1 MYLSQRKCVFFFLS
15 CVPLSFLIQ
24 SKTFSSQQPLFTPER
39 AGRLIFALAIKME
52 EEARVVSSLCSRG
65 VCRPRPGSSGPAPY
79 PQALLPQVL
88 ETLKVP
94 AFPLQSWDVGQP
106 ASLPQSR
113 SLS

>member
-1 MYLSQRKCVFFFLS
+1 MWFHHCAF
-15 CVPLSFLIQ
+15 
-24 SKTFSSQQPLFTPER
+24 
-39 AGRLIFALAIKME
+39 
-52 EEARVVSSLCSRG
+52 G
-65 VCRPRPGSSGPAPY
+65 VCAGPRPGSSGPAPY

-106 ASLPQSR
+106 ASLPHSQ